1 MAVTSLLGL
10 LGTIVN
16 VVLPVF
22 LIAGVGFTVRRALDI
37 DPRPIGRLGLY
48 VLVPSLL
55 FNSMLTAKMGGDEI
69 VRIGIYAVVLTFI
82 LIVIGFTSGAI
93 MRLKRAEASALTLAL
108 TFMNAV
114 NYGLPVNLFAFG
126 QEGFDRAA
134 VFAVFET
141 TLTFSLAVFVAAR
154 GNLPWREALLP
165 LLKMPVLWAAAAGIT
180 LRALG
185 VELPLPLQRAV
196 TILSGA
202 AVPVVILMLGMQMAT
217 LRPHRI
223 GRSVLVAAVGRLGL
237 APAIGLLLVALLS
250 PEPLTAKVLVLEAAM
265 PTSVNVTLLA
275 TEFDTEPDLVATVAV
290 LTTLASILT
299 ISLWVMILQRL

>member
-1 MAVTSLLGL
+1 MTSLLGL

-22 LIAGVGFTVRRALDI
+22 LIAGVGYTARRGLAI
-37 DPRPIGRLGLY
+37 DPRPIARLSLY
-48 VLVPSLL
+48 VLVPTLL

-69 VRIGIYAVVLTFI
+69 VRIGIYAVVLTVGLI
-82 LIVIGFTSGAI
+82 LIGFASGALLRLGRAETSG
-93 MRLKRAEASALTLAL
+93 LTLSL

-154 GNLPWREALLP
+154 GKLPWRQALLP
-165 LLKMPVLWAAAAGIT
+165 LIRMPVLWAAAAGIA
-180 LRALG
+180 LSALG

-202 AVPVVILMLGMQMAT
+202 AVPIVILLLGMQIAA
-217 LRPHRI
+217 LRPRHI
-223 GRSVLVAAVGRLGL
+223 GRSALVGTVGRLGL
-237 APAIGLLLVALLS
+237 APALGLLLVTLLG
-250 PEPLTAKVLVLEAAM
+250 PAPLTAKVLVLEAAM

-275 TEFDTEPDLVATVAV
+275 SEFDAEPELVATVAV

-299 ISLWVMILQRL
+299 VSIWVLVLQSL

>member
-1 MAVTSLLGL
+1 MTSVLGL

-22 LIAGVGFTVRRALDI
+22 LIAGVGFGARRALTI
-37 DPRPIGRLGLY
+37 DPRPIGRLSLY
-48 VLVPSLL
+48 VLVPTLL

-69 VRIGIYAVVLTFI
+69 VRIGIYAVVLTVS
-82 LIVIGFTSGAI
+82 LVLVGFASGAI
-93 MRLKRAEASALTLAL
+93 MRLKRAETSGLTLAL

-126 QEGFDRAA
+126 QDGFDRAA

-154 GNLPWREALLP
+154 GTMPWRQALLP
-165 LLKMPVLWAAAAGIT
+165 LIKMPVLWAAALGIT

-202 AVPVVILMLGMQMAT
+202 AVPVVILLLGMQIAG
-217 LRPHRI
+217 LRPQRI
-223 GRSVLVAAVGRLGL
+223 GRSVVVAMVGRLGL

-250 PEPLTAKVLVLEAAM
+250 PDPLTAKVLVLEAAM

-275 TEFDTEPDLVATVAV
+275 TEFDAAPELVATVAL

-299 ISLWVMILQRL
+299 VSIWVMVLQSL